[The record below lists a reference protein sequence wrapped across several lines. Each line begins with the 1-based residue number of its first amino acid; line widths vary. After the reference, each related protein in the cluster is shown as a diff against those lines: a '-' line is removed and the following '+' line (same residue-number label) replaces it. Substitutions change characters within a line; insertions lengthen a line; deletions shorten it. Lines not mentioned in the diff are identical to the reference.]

1 MDKKEYIEAILEM
14 LEETQDM
21 QLVDYIYSLLRE
33 SA

>member
-21 QLVDYIYSLLRE
+21 QLVVYIYSLLRE